1 MELRNKITDEE
12 LESIKTLKDLIKV
25 VKHKDNEDC
34 KNVVKIEKELK
45 ELDNLI
51 GLKELKE
58 QILNQI
64 MFFVQGFGTDE
75 MMHTALLGPPGVG
88 KTTVARLIGKIYA
101 KLGFLS
107 EGEFRL
113 VGREDL
119 IGQFLGE
126 TAEKTRCVLEDARGS
141 VLFIDEA
148 YALGNNDGKDSYSKE
163 CLDTINR
170 FLSENTKDFV
180 CIVAG
185 YEEDMEKC
193 FFSLNKGLNRR
204 FPWRY
209 VLKPYK
215 NDHLYEMCVK
225 MIKKEKWRIPKDPGF
240 RKNLREIFERNEQLF
255 KNNGGDVNNFVVACK
270 MAHSKRSFGKDKSIK
285 KILINKDLDKGLK
298 IYKSNKKEDKK
309 CEGIL
314 HMYI

>member
-1 MELRNKITDEE
+1 MELRNKITEEE
-12 LESIKTLKDLIKV
+12 LDSIKSIKDLLRI
-25 VKHKDNEDC
+25 VKNKDNEDC
-34 KNVVKIEKELK
+34 LNVVKIEKELR

-64 MFFVQGFGTDE
+64 MYFVQGFGRDE

-88 KTTVARLIGKIYA
+88 KTTVAKIIGKIYS

-107 EGEFRL
+107 EGKFRL

-126 TAEKTRCVLEDARGS
+126 TADKTRGVLEDARGS

-170 FLSENTKDFV
+170 FLSENTRDFV

-185 YEEDMEKC
+185 YEEEMETC
-193 FFSLNKGLNRR
+193 FFNINKGLNRR

-215 NDHLYEMCVK
+215 KDHLFEMCIK
-225 MIKKEKWRIPKDPGF
+225 MIKKQKWNIPKDPSF
-240 RKNLREIFERNEQLF
+240 RKELKEIFEKNETYF
-255 KNNGGDVNNFVVACK
+255 RNNGGDVSNFVVACK
-270 MAHSKRSFGKDKSIK
+270 MAHSKRAFGKDKSIK
-285 KILINKDLDKGLK
+285 KILINKDLEKGLK

-309 CEGIL
+309 SEGIL